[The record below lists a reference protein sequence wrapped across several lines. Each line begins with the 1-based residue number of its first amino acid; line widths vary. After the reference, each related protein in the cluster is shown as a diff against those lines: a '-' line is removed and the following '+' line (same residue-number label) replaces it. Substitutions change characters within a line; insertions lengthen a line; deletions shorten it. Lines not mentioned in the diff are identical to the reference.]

1 LIYTVESKEKM
12 NQSMTQVS
20 PRHIKIKGD
29 LKSDDFEK
37 KKEKIDSEKFL
48 RENKNILKELEKKSP
63 KAKPY
68 TREPW
73 MMRFNP
79 TEDKYEE
86 FLRKEVES
94 F

>member
-1 LIYTVESKEKM
+1 MTPRKRKTKLI
-12 NQSMTQVS
+12 
-20 PRHIKIKGD
+20 
-29 LKSDDFEK
+29 LK
-37 KKEKIDSEKFL
+37 KFL

-63 KAKPY
+63 KKKPY

-79 TEDKYEE
+79 TEDKHEE

-94 F
+94 FQKKSPKEEIYNSLTIY

>member
-1 LIYTVESKEKM
+1 MTPRKRKTKLI
-12 NQSMTQVS
+12 
-20 PRHIKIKGD
+20 
-29 LKSDDFEK
+29 LK
-37 KKEKIDSEKFL
+37 KFL
-48 RENKNILKELEKKSP
+48 RQNKNILKELEKKSP
-63 KAKPY
+63 KTKPY

>member
-1 LIYTVESKEKM
+1 M
-12 NQSMTQVS
+12 P
-20 PRHIKIKGD
+20 PRKRKTKLV
-29 LKSDDFEK
+29 LK
-37 KKEKIDSEKFL
+37 KFL

-73 MMRFNP
+73 MMRSSP
-79 TEDKYEE
+79 IEDEYEE
-86 FLRKEVES
+86 FLRKEAES

>member
-1 LIYTVESKEKM
+1 MV
-12 NQSMTQVS
+12 
-20 PRHIKIKGD
+20 
-29 LKSDDFEK
+29 LK
-37 KKEKIDSEKFL
+37 KFL
-48 RENKNILKELEKKSP
+48 RENKNILKELETKSA

-86 FLRKEVES
+86 FLLKEVES
-94 F
+94 L

>member
-1 LIYTVESKEKM
+1 M
-12 NQSMTQVS
+12 P
-20 PRHIKIKGD
+20 PRKRRTKLV
-29 LKSDDFEK
+29 LK
-37 KKEKIDSEKFL
+37 KFL

-73 MMRFNP
+73 MTKFNP

-94 F
+94 L

>member
-1 LIYTVESKEKM
+1 
-12 NQSMTQVS
+12 MT
-20 PRHIKIKGD
+20 PRKRKTKLV
-29 LKSDDFEK
+29 LK
-37 KKEKIDSEKFL
+37 KFL
-48 RENKNILKELEKKSP
+48 RKNKNILKELEKKSP
-63 KAKPY
+63 KAKLY

>member
-1 LIYTVESKEKM
+1 
-12 NQSMTQVS
+12 MT
-20 PRHIKIKGD
+20 PRKRKTKLV
-29 LKSDDFEK
+29 LK
-37 KKEKIDSEKFL
+37 KFL

-63 KAKPY
+63 EAKPY

>member
-1 LIYTVESKEKM
+1 MILRKRKTKLV
-12 NQSMTQVS
+12 
-20 PRHIKIKGD
+20 
-29 LKSDDFEK
+29 LK
-37 KKEKIDSEKFL
+37 KFL
-48 RENKNILKELEKKSP
+48 RENKNILNELEKKSAE
-63 KAKPY
+63 AKPY

-86 FLRKEVES
+86 FLRKEAES

>member
-1 LIYTVESKEKM
+1 MV
-12 NQSMTQVS
+12 
-20 PRHIKIKGD
+20 IK
-29 LKSDDFEK
+29 
-37 KKEKIDSEKFL
+37 KFL
-48 RENKNILKELEKKSP
+48 KENRNILKKLEKKIA

-73 MMRFNP
+73 MMKSNT

-86 FLRKEVES
+86 FLQKESEI

>member
-1 LIYTVESKEKM
+1 MIYTVK
-12 NQSMTQVS
+12 
-20 PRHIKIKGD
+20 R
-29 LKSDDFEK
+29 
-37 KKEKIDSEKFL
+37 KEKINQSTEQFSPRTSKPKEIENQMTPRRRKTRLVLKKFL
-48 RENKNILKELEKKSP
+48 RANKNTLKELEKKVA

-86 FLRKEVES
+86 FLRKEAES

>member
-1 LIYTVESKEKM
+1 
-12 NQSMTQVS
+12 MT
-20 PRHIKIKGD
+20 PR
-29 LKSDDFEK
+29 K
-37 KKEKIDSEKFL
+37 KKTKLILKKFL

-63 KAKPY
+63 DAKPY

-73 MMRFNP
+73 MMKFNS

-86 FLRKEVES
+86 FLRKEAES

>member
-1 LIYTVESKEKM
+1 M
-12 NQSMTQVS
+12 P
-20 PRHIKIKGD
+20 PRKRKTKLV
-29 LKSDDFEK
+29 LK
-37 KKEKIDSEKFL
+37 KFL

-73 MMRFNP
+73 MMRSNP
-79 TEDKYEE
+79 TEDTYEE
-86 FLRKEVES
+86 FLRKEVGS